1 MTSRLTL
8 ADLGID
14 AADDVG
20 TIWHP
25 RPDKADAR
33 DRDGNLRD
41 LASPE
46 VDEHAEKPEAD
57 EQPDGIRRRRRERR
71 AALAAEDSLGSE
83 PGEV

>member
-1 MTSRLTL
+1 MSSRLTL
-8 ADLGID
+8 ADLGIEPEAD
-14 AADDVG
+14 AG
-20 TIWHP
+20 TSWHP
-25 RPDKADAR
+25 RRDKADAR
-33 DRDGNLRD
+33 DADGNLRN
-41 LASPE
+41 LTAPE